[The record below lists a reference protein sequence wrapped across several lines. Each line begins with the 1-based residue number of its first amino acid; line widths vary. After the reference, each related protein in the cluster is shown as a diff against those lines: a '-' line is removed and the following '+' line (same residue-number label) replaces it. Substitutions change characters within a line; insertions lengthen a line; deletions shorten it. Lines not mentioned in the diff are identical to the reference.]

1 MQFQSNLLGI
11 PVVRPKITETTA
23 LGAAYLAGLAVGF
36 WKDIDEIKSQWQVER
51 TFNPV
56 PENEEIENAK
66 KGWQDAIQRT
76 LTHK

>member
-1 MQFQSNLLGI
+1 M
-11 PVVRPKITETTA
+11 
-23 LGAAYLAGLAVGF
+23 GF

-66 KGWQDAIQRT
+66 KGWKDAIQRT